1 MKNIIVFD
9 NGGETFDR
17 FTIIDRKSGDM
28 IGSSENPFHPQG
40 FGQYCG
46 NPAHT
51 FFAQTIGA
59 GYISRLSHEDPK
71 HYAKIIRLKT
81 AEIIKEFTRERHIG
95 NVVEFATLPEDVQ
108 QFIKQSFE
116 PVNA

>member
-40 FGQYCG
+40 FGQHCG
-46 NPAHT
+46 NPAWDYFT
-51 FFAQTIGA
+51 KTVGA
-59 GYISRLSHEDPK
+59 NYMRRMDQEDPK
-71 HYAKIIRLKT
+71 HYAKIMKLKT
-81 AEIIKEFTRERHIG
+81 AEIIKEFTRERNIG
-95 NVVEFATLPEDVQ
+95 NVVEFSTLPADVQ
-108 QFIKQSFE
+108 QFAKQSFE
-116 PVNA
+116 TVNA